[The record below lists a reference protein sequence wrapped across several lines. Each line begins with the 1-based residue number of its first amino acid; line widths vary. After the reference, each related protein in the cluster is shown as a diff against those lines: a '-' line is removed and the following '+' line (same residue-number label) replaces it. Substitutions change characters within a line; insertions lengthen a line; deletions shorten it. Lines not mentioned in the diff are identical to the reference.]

1 MMVDIKKR
9 FTKKNNVKCQT
20 DHNRPKQI
28 RVYALVKRTVLH
40 DCFYST
46 QTQSM
51 KFMDGN
57 VPNKDSLKPNKSFES
72 FASWIYLAAISSRC
86 IKSNAGPQ

>member
-1 MMVDIKKR
+1 MVDIKKKR
-9 FTKKNNVKCQT
+9 FTLLKKTENNVKCQT
-20 DHNRPKQI
+20 DHNRPKQNI

-57 VPNKDSLKPNKSFES
+57 VPNKDSLKTDKSFES
-72 FASWIYLAAISSRC
+72 FASWIYLAAISSR
-86 IKSNAGPQ
+86 

>member
-1 MMVDIKKR
+1 MVDIKKKVY
-9 FTKKNNVKCQT
+9 FTKNKTNVKCQT
-20 DHNRPKQI
+20 DHNRPKQNI
-28 RVYALVKRTVLH
+28 RVYALIKRTVLH

-57 VPNKDSLKPNKSFES
+57 KDSLKTDKSFES
-72 FASWIYLAAISSRC
+72 FASWIYLAAILS
-86 IKSNAGPQ
+86 Q